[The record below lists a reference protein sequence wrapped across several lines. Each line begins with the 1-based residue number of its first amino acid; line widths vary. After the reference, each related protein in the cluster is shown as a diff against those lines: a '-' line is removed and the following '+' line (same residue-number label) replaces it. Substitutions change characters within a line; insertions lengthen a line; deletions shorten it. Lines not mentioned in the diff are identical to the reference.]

1 MKIKTL
7 LLFSALTCV
16 VSSHSQD
23 NNKTTMNPFFE
34 TYTTPFQ
41 VPPFDL
47 IKNELIRSK
56 TMDVI
61 SSGIVITG
69 GSSML
74 NGAVELAESIFD
86 APVRLG
92 LPRDID
98 GLLEVIE
105 NPRYATGVGLLKM
118 GKEDKDKDTNLHL
131 DGNTITNILKKM
143 KLWFQGN
150 F

>member
-1 MKIKTL
+1 MEEL
-7 LLFSALTCV
+7 
-16 VSSHSQD
+16 
-23 NNKTTMNPFFE
+23 
-34 TYTTPFQ
+34 
-41 VPPFDL
+41 FDL

-56 TMDVI
+56 TMDAI

-74 NGAVELAESIFD
+74 NGAVDLAESIFGV
-86 APVRLG
+86 PVRLG

-118 GKEDKDKDTNLHL
+118 GKEDKEKDINLHL

>member
-1 MKIKTL
+1 MTSMASANEIIEIPLVDGREPKKITTL
-7 LLFSALTCV
+7 SLAQVIQPRIEELF
-16 VSSHSQD
+16 
-23 NNKTTMNPFFE
+23 E
-34 TYTTPFQ
+34 
-41 VPPFDL
+41 L
-47 IKNELIRSK
+47 IKNELTRSK
-56 TMDVI
+56 TIDSI

-74 NGAVELAESIFD
+74 NGAVELAESIFEV
-86 APVRLG
+86 PVRSG

-98 GLLEVIE
+98 GLLQVIE

-118 GKEDKDKDTNLHL
+118 GKEDRDKDINLHL

>member
-1 MKIKTL
+1 MEEL
-7 LLFSALTCV
+7 
-16 VSSHSQD
+16 
-23 NNKTTMNPFFE
+23 
-34 TYTTPFQ
+34 
-41 VPPFDL
+41 FDL

-56 TMDVI
+56 TIDAI

-86 APVRLG
+86 TPVRLG

-98 GLLEVIE
+98 GLLQVIE